1 MKKNSYIIPLSLI
14 FCLFFLWAISSN
26 LLPTMIRQLMKTCE
40 LNTFEASFT
49 ESAYWLAYFIFP
61 IPIAMFM
68 KRYSYKAGIVFGLSL
83 AAFGGFMFFPAAMV
97 KSYWVYLCVFFIIAT
112 GMCFLETAANPYVT
126 VLGTPETAIRRL
138 NLAQSFNGLGA
149 FIAAMFLSKL
159 VLSGNN
165 YTRDTLPASYAGGWD
180 AYIQQETDAM
190 RLPYLV
196 LGLLLV
202 IVALVFVFTKF
213 PKIADEEDAG
223 DAKKGGKLIDFS
235 VLKHSHLRWGVIA
248 QFFYNGGQTAINS
261 LFLVYCCVY
270 AGVSED
276 VATTFFGFYMLAFLV
291 GRWIGTALMVKFSPA
306 RMLLCYS
313 LALMVLCV
321 VISVWGGYVGLYA
334 MLAVSFFMSIIYPT
348 QFSLALQGLG
358 GQTKSGSAFLVMAIV
373 GNACLPQLTAYF
385 MHVNEDA
392 YHMAYVIPMIC
403 FAFCA
408 YYGWKG
414 YKIKN

>member
-1 MKKNSYIIPLSLI
+1 MKKNNYIVPLSLI

-126 VLGTPETAIRRL
+126 VLGSEETAIRRL

-165 YTRDTLPASYAGGWD
+165 YTRETLPADYEGGWEF
-180 AYIQQETDAM
+180 YIQQETEAM

-196 LGLLLV
+196 LGLLLLV
-202 IVALVFVFTKF
+202 VALVFVFTKF
-213 PKIADEEDAG
+213 PKIADENAYVDE
-223 DAKKGGKLIDFS
+223 KKNEKLIDFG
-235 VLKHSHLRWGVIA
+235 VLKHPHLRWGVIA

-270 AGVSED
+270 AGLDEAT
-276 VATTFFGFYMLAFLV
+276 ATTFFGLYMLMFLA
-291 GRWIGTALMVKFSPA
+291 GRWVGTALMVKFKPA
-306 RMLLCYS
+306 RMLMVY
-313 LALMVLCV
+313 ALMLILLCIV
-321 VISVWGGYVGLYA
+321 VCVFGGYVGIYA
-334 MLAVSFFMSIIYPT
+334 MLAISFFMSIIYPT

-358 GQTKSGSAFLVMAIV
+358 EQTKSGSAFLVMSVV
-373 GNACLPQLTAYF
+373 GNACLPQFTAF
-385 MHVNEDA
+385 VMHRNSEIYYIA
-392 YHMAYVIPMIC
+392 YIVPMVC

-414 YKIKN
+414 YKIRN